1 MVIECPKL
9 NLYRDACGIG
19 PFVAAHRLA
28 TPGIS
33 SIKLFSLYMSDKH
46 LDSVRAKAMDLYN
59 MKVGWHT
66 LMNIEL

>member
-9 NLYRDACGIG
+9 SLYRDSCGIG
-19 PFVAAHRLA
+19 PFTAAHRLA

-33 SIKLFSLYMSDKH
+33 SIKLFSLYMNDKNPEA
-46 LDSVRAKAMDLYN
+46 VRDKAMDLYN

-66 LMNIEL
+66 LMKIDI

>member
-9 NLYRDACGIG
+9 NPYRNACGIG
-19 PFVAAHRLA
+19 PFITAHRIS

-33 SIKLFSLYMSDKH
+33 PLKLFSLYMNDNPP
-46 LDSVRAKAMDLYN
+46 DSVRDKALDLYN

-66 LMNIEL
+66 LMKIEL